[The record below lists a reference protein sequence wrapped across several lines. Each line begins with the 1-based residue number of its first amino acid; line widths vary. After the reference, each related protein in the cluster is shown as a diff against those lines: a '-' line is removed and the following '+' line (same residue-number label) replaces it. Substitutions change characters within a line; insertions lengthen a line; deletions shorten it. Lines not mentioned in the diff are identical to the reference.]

1 LCDLLHISGSGEARN
16 FKFGTNVDHPKP
28 LTKKMQ
34 N

>member
-1 LCDLLHISGSGEARN
+1 MVEARN
-16 FKFGTNVDHPKP
+16 FKFGISIDHPKP